1 MKSVLV
7 DASSAILLYKSGIFK
22 RLLAIYHV
30 LIATSVHEE
39 ITRKGYPGA
48 EVFEA
53 CVRDNNCRVLK
64 KEDYTKKGARLQL
77 ENLSLGRGEKD
88 TISLYLEGAGDFIII
103 DDGRGAGYCKKQQ
116 IPYINALLFPR
127 ILYLC
132 RAFTEKDFKSRL
144 KKLSVWEDI
153 RPRSF
158 NMPQNVRE
166 TSLRIFYQINVKH
179 QNLYLKRRLPCQRE
193 RKLSLTPGAG
203 MPRV

>member
-64 KEDYTKKGARLQL
+64 TEDYTKKGARLQL

-132 RAFTEKDFKSRL
+132 RSITEKDFQLQIEKIVRL
-144 KKLSVWEDI
+144 GRYTDPIIQYAAKCPRDKLDC
-153 RPRSF
+153 F
-158 NMPQNVRE
+158 
-166 TSLRIFYQINVKH
+166 
-179 QNLYLKRRLPCQRE
+179 LPN
-193 RKLSLTPGAG
+193 
-203 MPRV
+203 